1 MDRHHNAAGHSALAT
16 LLVALVCPSLSA
28 QEAGSRSDGPPP
40 TAHLQGVVRDQLGGE
55 VLSDVSVLLVPR
67 GGGFPIPAVTDRR
80 GRFLIS
86 PLFPGIYD
94 VEFQRLGYRTAMD
107 SVQVDPVSDI
117 RMEVRLSPVAL
128 EMDPLIVTTTRRSR
142 LELNGF
148 YARQAASG
156 GSFIDRQEIDDRR
169 PVYLSDLLRTVPSL
183 RTTQLR
189 DGTGSVVLG
198 RGGCPPIYYMD
209 GIRLVDVQSQDLF
222 VPPGDLEGVEV
233 YTSANSPPQYPGNRC
248 GSIVMWSREP
258 TPTVAYGSFWRRL
271 LVGVGFA
278 TGAFLLTR

>member
-1 MDRHHNAAGHSALAT
+1 MNRHHKAADCSPLAI
-16 LLVALVCPSLSA
+16 LLAVSLCSPLSA
-28 QEAGSRSDGPPP
+28 QEVGSQRDGSPP
-40 TAHLQGVVRDQLGGE
+40 TAHLQGVVRDQLGGDL
-55 VLSDVSVLLVPR
+55 LSDVSVRLTPR
-67 GGGFPIPAVTDRR
+67 GGGFPIPAVTDSR

-94 VEFQRLGYRTAMD
+94 VEFQRLGYRTATD
-107 SVQVDPVSDI
+107 SVVVEPVSDI

-128 EMDPLIVTTTRRSR
+128 EMAPLVVTTTRRSR
-142 LELNGF
+142 LQMNGF
-148 YARQAASG
+148 YARQAGSG
-156 GSFIDRQEIDDRR
+156 GSFITRAEIDDRR
-169 PVYLSDLLRTVPSL
+169 PAYLSDLLRTVPSL

-198 RGGCPPIYYMD
+198 RGGCPPTYYMD
-209 GIRLVDVQSQDLF
+209 GIRLVEVQSQDLF

-233 YTSANSPPQYPGNRC
+233 YTSANAPPQYPGNRC

-258 TPTVAYGSFWRRL
+258 TPSMAYGSFWRRL
-271 LVGVGFA
+271 LVGVVFA

>member
-1 MDRHHNAAGHSALAT
+1 MNRHLKATGHSALAA
-16 LLVALVCPSLSA
+16 LLTVMVCPPLPA
-28 QEAGSRSDGPPP
+28 QEVGSRRDGPPP
-40 TAHLQGVVRDQLGGE
+40 TAHLQGVVRDQLGGDL
-55 VLSDVSVLLVPR
+55 LSEVSVRLIPR

-86 PLFPGIYD
+86 PLFPGLYD

-107 SVQVDPVSDI
+107 SVLVDPVSDI
-117 RMEVRLSPVAL
+117 RMEVRLSPSAL
-128 EMDPLIVTTTRRSR
+128 EMEPLVVTTTRRSR
-142 LELNGF
+142 LEVNGF
-148 YARQAASG
+148 YARQAASS
-156 GSFIDRQEIDDRR
+156 GSFITRQEIDDRR
-169 PVYLSDLLRTVPSL
+169 PAYLSDLLRSVPSL

-189 DGTGSVVLG
+189 DGTGAVVLG
-198 RGGCPPIYYMD
+198 RGGCPPTYYMD
-209 GIRLVDVQSQDLF
+209 GIRMVAVQSQDMF

-233 YTSANSPPQYPGNRC
+233 YTSANAPPQYPGNRC

-258 TPTVAYGSFWRRL
+258 TPSVAYGSFWRRL